1 MLVREIMNK
10 NVDVINCDK
19 TVQEAAHMMA
29 VNDYGALPVEKDDKM
44 IGMITDRDI
53 AVRIVGEKK
62 DAVGTKV
69 SDCMSH
75 GIDYCFDDE
84 DVGIL
89 AEKMRIGQIHR
100 LPIVNRE
107 RRLVGIVSTKELV
120 GAHNK
125 GLTQSTFEGIF
136 S

>member
-1 MLVREIMNK
+1 MLVKEIMNN
-10 NVDVINCDK
+10 NVDVISFDK

-29 VNDYGALPVEKDDKM
+29 VNDYGALPVVRDDKM

-62 DAVGTKV
+62 DPQSTKV
-69 SDCMSH
+69 SDCMSA

-84 DVGIL
+84 DVGML

-100 LPIVNRE
+100 LPIVNRDK
-107 RRLVGIVSTKELV
+107 RLVGIVSSKDLV
-120 GAHNK
+120 RAHNK
-125 GLTQSTFEGIF
+125 TLTQNTFEGIY